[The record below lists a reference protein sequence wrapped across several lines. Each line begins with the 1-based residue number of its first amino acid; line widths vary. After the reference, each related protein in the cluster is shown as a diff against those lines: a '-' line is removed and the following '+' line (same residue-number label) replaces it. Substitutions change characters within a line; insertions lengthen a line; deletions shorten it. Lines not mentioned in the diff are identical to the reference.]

1 MRAISTVVAS
11 GALVVPNPK
20 VESFTT
26 SAAFDGKLYSDKKIT
41 QLVQYLDKRGVSI
54 METRGNPSFTG
65 NWDGTG
71 VMRLPAN
78 PTELQVKHELSHFID
93 FKTQIKQAP
102 TVREGVQNFV
112 DMGRLG
118 REQSVL
124 DRLQNNRIW
133 NQLNDAEQSFST
145 NYVERLKIET
155 GQ

>member
-1 MRAISTVVAS
+1 
-11 GALVVPNPK
+11 
-20 VESFTT
+20 
-26 SAAFDGKLYSDKKIT
+26 
-41 QLVQYLDKRGVSI
+41 
-54 METRGNPSFTG
+54 MEARGNPSFTG
-65 NWDGTG
+65 NWGGTG

-78 PTELQVKHELSHFID
+78 PTELQVKHELSHFLD

-102 TVREGVQNFV
+102 TVRGGVQNFV

-118 REQSVL
+118 QEQSVL

-145 NYVERLKIET
+145 NYVERLKIEA